1 MYRYVLGELRF
12 ESDQRRLFSFNA
24 GFSYGGFYNG
34 TRVRYTAEVKY
45 RAQPWGNFSVYV
57 EQNDLRFP
65 DPYGT
70 GNLTLIGPRVEINFS
85 RALFWTTFLQYNT
98 QEDNFNINSRFQ
110 WRFAPMSDLYVV
122 YTDNY
127 AVEFWGPKHR
137 AFVLKLNY
145 WFNF

>member
-1 MYRYVLGELRF
+1 MGEVRF
-12 ESDQRRLFSFNA
+12 ESDQRRLFSFIA
-24 GFSYGGFYNG
+24 GLSYGGFYNG
-34 TRVRYTAEVKY
+34 TRTRYTAEVKY
-45 RAQPWGNFSVYV
+45 RVQPWGSFSVNV

-65 DPYGT
+65 DPYGS
-70 GNLTLIGPRVEINFS
+70 GNLTLIGPRIEINFS
-85 RALFWTTFLQYNT
+85 RSLFWTTFLQYNT

-110 WRFAPMSDLYVV
+110 WRFAPMSDLYIV

-137 AFVLKLNY
+137 ALVLKVNY